1 MKRSFLVFT
10 TFILMFSFLFSS
22 CKSSDIIKPVDSLLS
37 PPLYHEEYKSLV
49 DAFHKEVSKNVVF
62 CSPRKGDYRAAIT
75 IEDLDGDGEDEALI
89 FYRDEVESSVAR
101 LHYFKLSDGEW
112 VSRTDLNGYGNE
124 IEKLMISDMD
134 GDGNSEL
141 IVIWSVSGV
150 SSSNIMSVYRVSV
163 NSYKE
168 LSNEACSVCELTDVD
183 GDSNEEL
190 FYVNQTTSS
199 GVVQRLA
206 RLVRLSGNSIV
217 IMGETRMD
225 PNISSYTSVKTEKA
239 SGDSPMKIYIDA
251 LKGESQ
257 MITEL
262 VYWDNSKS
270 ELCAPF
276 LDADTMSNI
285 ETLRDNPIPSVDIN
299 NDGTIDIPIQG
310 RLLGEEDSAN
320 KTYVISWVDYS
331 GDAPVAV
338 ANSVINFE
346 DNYMISL
353 SDEEAENIKIINY
366 RSQNCWVVCRVNPD
380 GSQSELYSILN
391 VPSDRWIEDDFKAY
405 FPVLEYDNS
414 VICAYITD
422 NGIQSGVTEDYLKNR
437 ITKIPA

>member
-1 MKRSFLVFT
+1 MKRSFAVFTVLMLVFS
-10 TFILMFSFLFSS
+10 ILFSS
-22 CKSSDIIKPVDSLLS
+22 CKSSDIIKPVDSLLT

-62 CSPRKGDYRAAIT
+62 CSPRKGDYRSAIT
-75 IEDLDGDGEDEALI
+75 IEDLDGDGENEALI
-89 FYRDEVESSVAR
+89 FYRDELESSVSR
-101 LHYFKLSDGEW
+101 LHYFKLSGGEW
-112 VSRTDLNGYGNE
+112 TSRSDLNGYGNE
-124 IEKLMISDMD
+124 VEKLMISDMD
-134 GDGNSEL
+134 GDGNREL

-150 SSSNIMSVYRVSV
+150 SSSNIMSVYRASL

-168 LSNEACSVCELTDVD
+168 LSNEPCSVCELTDID
-183 GDSNEEL
+183 GDSREEL
-190 FYVNQTTSS
+190 FYVSQTTSS

-206 RLVRLSGNSIV
+206 RAVRLSGNSIV
-217 IMGETRMD
+217 IMGEAKMD

-262 VYWDNSKS
+262 VFWDSSKS

-285 ETLRDNPIPSVDIN
+285 ETLRDNPIPSADIN

-310 RLLGEEDSAN
+310 RLLAEEDPAN
-320 KTYVISWVDYS
+320 KMYVISWVDYS
-331 GDAPVAV
+331 GDTPVTV
-338 ANSVINFE
+338 ADSVINFA
-346 DNYMISL
+346 DNYMINL
-353 SDEEAENIKIINY
+353 NEGEAENIKIINY
-366 RSQNCWVVCRVNPD
+366 RSQNCWVVCRMNSD
-380 GSQSELYSILN
+380 GSQTELYSILN
-391 VPSDRWIEDDFKAY
+391 VASDRWLEDEFKAY
-405 FPVLEYDNS
+405 FSVLEYDNS

-422 NGIQSGVTEDYLKNR
+422 NGVKSGLTEEILTNR
-437 ITKIPA
+437 ITKIPT